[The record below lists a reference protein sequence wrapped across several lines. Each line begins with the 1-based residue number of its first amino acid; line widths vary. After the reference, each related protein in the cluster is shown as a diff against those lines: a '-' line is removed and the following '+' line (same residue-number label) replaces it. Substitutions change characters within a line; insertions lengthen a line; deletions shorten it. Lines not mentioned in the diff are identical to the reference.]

1 MQELLQAA
9 FSPPNIVFTV
19 LLLVVMLYWVSVFMG
34 LLDMGSFDVDIDVDM
49 DVDVD
54 VDIDADIDADAD
66 VTAGGLAGIL
76 HFFNLG
82 KVPFMIIMTFLVLS
96 MWAISI
102 LLNHYVGHGS
112 LGFAGLMFIP
122 NLAVSLLITKIVTSP
137 LVPIFKNLDTSE
149 EPVDYIGQVC
159 TLLLSA
165 SPNDL
170 GQAEVSVNG
179 SSLLVSVM
187 ADQKEIKKGEKA
199 LIVQENKEKSYFI
212 VQKLED

>member
-9 FSPPNIVFTV
+9 FSPPNIVFTT

-54 VDIDADIDADAD
+54 VDVDIDADAD
-66 VTAGGLAGIL
+66 ADVSAGGFAGIL
-76 HFFNLG
+76 YFFNVG
-82 KVPFMIIMTFLVLS
+82 QVPFMVIMTFLVLS
-96 MWAISI
+96 MWTISI
-102 LLNHYVGHGS
+102 LLNHYAGDGS
-112 LGFAGLMFIP
+112 LGFAALMFIP
-122 NLAVSLLITKIVTSP
+122 NLAISLLITKIMTSP
-137 LVPIFKNLDTSE
+137 LVPIFNSLAVTD

-159 TLLLSA
+159 TLMLSA
-165 SPNDL
+165 SPEAL
-170 GQAEVSVNG
+170 GQAEVSING
-179 SSLLVSVM
+179 SSLLVSVK
-187 ADQKEIKKGEKA
+187 ADQAEIKKGEKA